1 VPQLVVRA
9 IAHPWN
15 EFQGSIEY
23 SVAMK
28 AWTRDIGNSILLQ
41 FIYTVCSIDICTF
54 LPFFSLESTFFFSRI
69 DPFLLSNPT
78 WLASKRSPVSVL
90 LLCALPVPP
99 RDRLRQMLHKEAF
112 ERRRQENKARR
123 LRGALR
129 HLLAEGETIDCA
141 DTGPTPSETPE
152 GPSCWSSSVGTT
164 DQTLQNGLAFGRN
177 ANENLKISHG
187 KN

>member
-28 AWTRDIGNSILLQ
+28 AWARDIGNSVLLQ
-41 FIYTVCSIDICTF
+41 FIYTVCWIDICTC
-54 LPFFSLESTFFFSRI
+54 LPFSSLSSTC
-69 DPFLLSNPT
+69 
-78 WLASKRSPVSVL
+78 SPVSVL

-129 HLLAEGETIDCA
+129 HLLAEGETIDCT
-141 DTGPTPSETPE
+141 DTGPTPNETPE
-152 GPSCWSSSVGTT
+152 GPSCWSSRVGTP